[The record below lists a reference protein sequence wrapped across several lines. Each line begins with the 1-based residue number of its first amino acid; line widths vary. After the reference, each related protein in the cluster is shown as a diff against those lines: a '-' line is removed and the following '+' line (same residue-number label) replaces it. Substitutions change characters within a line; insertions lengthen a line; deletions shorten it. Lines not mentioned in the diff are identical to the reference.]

1 MAAALLQI
9 IKIGG
14 PEMMGHVFDD
24 FDINLEAEV
33 NVTSEVA
40 EGNDNG

>member
-1 MAAALLQI
+1 
-9 IKIGG
+9 
-14 PEMMGHVFDD
+14 MGHVFDD

-33 NVTSEVA
+33 NVASGVA

>member
-1 MAAALLQI
+1 MSADLLQI
-9 IKIGG
+9 FLIGG

>member
-1 MAAALLQI
+1 
-9 IKIGG
+9 
-14 PEMMGHVFDD
+14 MMGFVFDD

-33 NVTSEVA
+33 NVASEVA